1 MCADGDACLK
11 ATIMSN
17 QNQKRRIRN
26 RQEKTGQKYTEA
38 ARKQK
43 QREAAQVQKPDPF
56 GGLFRRNCDNCGGQ
70 VKWTTFFELEKMY
83 PSAVQEYIDS
93 PFYQE
98 GENQDCWVCLECDN
112 FGIMSDPKI
121 GGFDLFA
128 SDDEIIDACPQCGKA
143 LDWVDPASIA
153 YEHRDEYLKA
163 KNTYGAVAVL
173 NSEAGICSHCGYVE
187 FHAGHGDFI

>member
-1 MCADGDACLK
+1 MCLK

-38 ARKQK
+38 AREQK
-43 QREAAQVQKPDPF
+43 QREAAQPQQPDIF
-56 GGLFRRNCDNCGGQ
+56 GEIFRRTCDNCGGE
-70 VKWTTFFELEKMY
+70 VKWTTFSDLEQMY
-83 PSAVQEYIDS
+83 PDQVKEYMES
-93 PFYQE
+93 PFYCQ

-112 FGIMSDPKI
+112 FGIMSGPEI
-121 GGFDLFA
+121 EGFDWLPT
-128 SDDEIIDACPQCGKA
+128 DEEILEVCPQCGEA

-153 YEHRDEYLKA
+153 YEYRDEYLKA
-163 KNTYGAVAVL
+163 KKLYGAAEVL
-173 NSEAGICSHCGYVE
+173 NSEAGLCVKCGYVE

>member
-43 QREAAQVQKPDPF
+43 QREAAQVQKSDLV
-56 GGLFRRNCDNCGGQ
+56 GGLFLRNCDNCGGQ
-70 VKWTTFFELEKMY
+70 VKWTTFFELEKMC

-93 PFYQE
+93 SFYQE

-128 SDDEIIDACPQCGKA
+128 SDDEIIDACPQCGKV

-153 YEHRDEYLKA
+153 YAHRDEYLKA